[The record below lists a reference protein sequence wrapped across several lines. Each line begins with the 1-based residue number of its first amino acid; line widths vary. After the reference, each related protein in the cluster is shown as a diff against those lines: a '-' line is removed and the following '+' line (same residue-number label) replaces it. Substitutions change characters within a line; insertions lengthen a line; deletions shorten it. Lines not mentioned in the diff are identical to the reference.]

1 MKEGVSLPL
10 IENEKKSAAKEAV
23 KLIKDGMIVG
33 IGTGSTVNYFIE
45 ELGKRVASGLKVKG
59 VSSSMRSSDLARGYG
74 IEIVDNFQG
83 YMDID
88 VDGAD
93 QVDGNGNLIKGGG
106 GALLREKIVAYN
118 SRNVCIIVDSQ
129 KMAGD
134 KFGTFPLP
142 VEVTPYFASGTIKHI
157 EKLGAQCKL
166 RQNGNFV
173 TDNGNLIA
181 DCEFGQIRDPGN
193 LEKMIRSIP
202 GVVEV
207 GLFVGMASEIIVGSE
222 NSARIIK
229 LK

>member
-1 MKEGVSLPL
+1 MQNTDK
-10 IENEKKSAAKEAV
+10 EKKIAAKEAV
-23 KLIKDGMIVG
+23 QLIKDGMIIG

-45 ELGKRVASGLKVKG
+45 ELGKKVASGLKVKG
-59 VSSSMRSSDLARGYG
+59 VSSSTKSSDLARSYG
-74 IEIVDNFQG
+74 IEIMDDFEG
-83 YMDID
+83 TMDID

-106 GALLREKIVAYN
+106 GALLREKIVAFN
-118 SRNVCIIVDSQ
+118 SRRVCIIVDRE

-134 KFGTFPLP
+134 RFGSFPLP

-157 EKLGAQCKL
+157 EKLGSHCKL

-181 DCEFGQIRDPGN
+181 DCEFGKISDPCI
-193 LEKMIRSIP
+193 LEKKIKSIP

-207 GLFVGMASEIIVGSE
+207 GLFVNMTSEIIVGSE
-222 NSARIIK
+222 NSAKFIK

>member
-1 MKEGVSLPL
+1 MPF

-23 KLIKDGMIVG
+23 KLIMDGMIVG

-45 ELGKRVASGLKVKG
+45 ELGKRVASGLNIKG
-59 VSSSMRSSDLARGYG
+59 VSSSKRSSELARSYG
-74 IEIVDNFQG
+74 IEIIDDFQG
-83 YMDID
+83 TMDID

-106 GALLREKIVAYN
+106 GALLREKIVAFN
-118 SRNVCIIVDSQ
+118 SRNVCIIVDGQ

-134 KFGTFPLP
+134 KFGSFPLP

-157 EKLGAQCKL
+157 EKFGAHCKL

-181 DCEFGQIRDPGN
+181 DCEFGEIRDPCN
-193 LEKMIRSIP
+193 LEKKIKSIP

-207 GLFVGMASEIIVGSE
+207 GLFVGMVSEIIVGSE